1 MTDRLSEI
9 LHKPGE
15 LRRQSNELR
24 ERCSAL
30 RCSCQSTTARYG
42 GCSGGP
48 GTGGPRDTTWAALA
62 DADEK
67 LRRCRKELEEAEAR
81 LNRLLKKL
89 KSAFPENGHRDHDL
103 LWNRYMLGR
112 TWLDTQKALAAAG
125 HKDPTLRT
133 VYNWHRAAL
142 ERCEELLSAER
153 TEV

>member
-42 GCSGGP
+42 GCIGGP

-62 DADEK
+62 DAAEK
-67 LRRCRKELEEAEAR
+67 LRWCRKELEEAEDR

-89 KSAFPENGHRDHDL
+89 KTTFPEDGDRDYDL
-103 LWNRYMLGR
+103 LWNRYMLGL
-112 TWLDTQKALAAAG
+112 TWPETQRALATTG
-125 HKDPTLRT
+125 HKDTTLRT
-133 VYNWHRAAL
+133 LYNRHRSAL
-142 ERCEELLSAER
+142 DRCEALLRAEG
-153 TEV
+153 TEE